1 MSNPTMTASATRRVE
16 ELGLVLPGAGGG
28 ADYYGTRYGK
38 MKPHYLSDRLLFL
51 SGQTA
56 GVDAAGQALY
66 PGRLGRDVTVEQ
78 GYEAARLTG
87 LNCLSCIR
95 DAVGDLD
102 RVKGLVRSLNF
113 IACDP
118 AFTQPHL
125 VASGLTDLFE
135 QVFGPEIGVG
145 GRASIGVMSLADD
158 YCFET
163 WVTVE
168 LH

>member
-1 MSNPTMTASATRRVE
+1 MTVAQRLA
-16 ELGLVLPGAGGG
+16 ELGLHVPSRGGG
-28 ADYYGTRYGK
+28 ADYYGKQYGK

-56 GVDAAGQALY
+56 GIVDGKVMF
-66 PGRLGRDVTVEQ
+66 PGRVGGEVSVEE
-78 GYEAARLTG
+78 GYQAARLTG
-87 LNCLSCIR
+87 LNCLSCIA
-95 DAVGDLD
+95 DAIGDLD

-118 AFTQPHL
+118 SFTAPHK

-145 GRASIGVMSLADD
+145 PRAAIGVTSLADD

-163 WVTVE
+163 WMTVE
-168 LH
+168 IE

>member
-1 MSNPTMTASATRRVE
+1 MVMSATQRVA
-16 ELGLVLPGAGGG
+16 ELGLAIPSAGGG
-28 ADYYGTRYGK
+28 DGYYGTLYGR

-56 GVDAAGQALY
+56 GIDAHGKVLY
-66 PGRLGRDVTVEQ
+66 PGRLGRDVTVEE
-78 GYEAARLTG
+78 GYAAARLTG
-87 LNCLSCIR
+87 LNCLGCIL

-163 WVTVE
+163 WMTVE

>member
-1 MSNPTMTASATRRVE
+1 MSASKRVAD
-16 ELGLVLPGAGGG
+16 LGLKLPSAGGG
-28 ADYYGTRYGK
+28 DDYYGKIYGK

-56 GVDAAGQALY
+56 GIADGKVLY
-66 PGRLGRDVTVEQ
+66 PGRLGRDLTVEE
-78 GYEAARLTG
+78 GYQAARLTG
-87 LNCLSCIR
+87 LNCLSCII

-102 RVKGLVRSLNF
+102 RVTGLVRSLNF

-118 AFTQPHL
+118 AFTEPHK

-135 QVFGPEIGVG
+135 EVFGPEIGVG
-145 GRASIGVMSLADD
+145 PRAAIGVMSLADD

-168 LH
+168 IR

>member
-1 MSNPTMTASATRRVE
+1 MSATRRFE
-16 ELGLVLPGAGGG
+16 QLGITLPGRGGG
-28 ADYYGTRYGK
+28 PDYYGKLYGK
-38 MKPHYLSDRLLFL
+38 MKPHYLSDKLLFL

-56 GVDAAGQALY
+56 GIRDGRVLY
-66 PGRLGRDVTVEQ
+66 PGRLGRDVSIEE

-87 LNCLSCIR
+87 LNCLAAIV

-113 IACDP
+113 IACAPD
-118 AFTQPHL
+118 FTEPHK

-135 QVFGPEIGVG
+135 QVFGEEIGVG

-163 WVTVE
+163 WMTVE
-168 LH
+168 IH

>member
-1 MSNPTMTASATRRVE
+1 MSATRRVA
-16 ELGLVLPGAGGG
+16 ELGLVLPKAGGG
-28 ADYYGTRYGK
+28 DGYYGKLYGR
-38 MKPHYLSDRLLFL
+38 MKPHYLSGNLLFL

-56 GVDAAGQALY
+56 GLKDGKVLY
-66 PGRLGRDVTVEQ
+66 PGRLGRDLTVEQ

-87 LNCLSCIR
+87 LNCLGCIV

-113 IACDP
+113 VACDP
-118 AFTQPHL
+118 SFTEPHK
-125 VASGLTDLFE
+125 VASGLTNLFAE
-135 QVFGPEIGVG
+135 VFGDEIGVG
-145 GRASIGVMSLADD
+145 PRAAIGVMSLADD

>member
-1 MSNPTMTASATRRVE
+1 MSVSKRIE
-16 ELGLVLPGAGGG
+16 QLGLALPGAGGG
-28 ADYYGTRYGK
+28 PDYYGQRYGK
-38 MKPHYLSDRLLFL
+38 MKPHYIVDRVLFM

-56 GVDAAGQALY
+56 GLDAHGEVLY
-66 PGRLGRDVTVEQ
+66 PGRLGRDLTVEQ

-87 LNCLSCIR
+87 LNCLACIV

-118 AFTQPHL
+118 AFTQPHK

-135 QVFGPEIGVG
+135 AVFGPEIGVG
-145 GRASIGVMSLADD
+145 PRASIGVTSLADD

-163 WVTVE
+163 WMTVE
-168 LH
+168 LS

>member
-1 MSNPTMTASATRRVE
+1 MSTSAMSLSATKRVE

-28 ADYYGTRYGK
+28 AGYYGTRYGK
-38 MKPHYLSDRLLFL
+38 MKPHYLSEKLLFL

-56 GVDAAGQALY
+56 GVDDEGKALF

-87 LNCLSCIR
+87 LNCLSCIK

-118 AFTQPHL
+118 SFTQPHL

-168 LH
+168 LY

>member
-1 MSNPTMTASATRRVE
+1 MNIPASTASATRRVE
-16 ELGLVLPGAGGG
+16 QLGLVLPGAGGG
-28 ADYYGTRYGK
+28 AGYYGTRYGK

-56 GVDAAGQALY
+56 GVDAQGKALF

-87 LNCLSCIR
+87 LNCLSCIK

-102 RVKGLVRSLNF
+102 LVKGLVRSLNF

-118 AFTQPHL
+118 SFTQPHL

>member
-1 MSNPTMTASATRRVE
+1 MSVSAMQRVA
-16 ELGLVLPGAGGG
+16 ELGLAIPSAGGG
-28 ADYYGTRYGK
+28 TDYYGQLYGK
-38 MKPHYLSDRLLFL
+38 MKPHYLSDKLLFL

-56 GVDAAGQALY
+56 GVDASGKVLY
-66 PGRLGRDVTVEQ
+66 PGRLGRDVTVEE
-78 GYEAARLTG
+78 GYAAARLTG
-87 LNCLSCIR
+87 LNCLGCIL

-163 WVTVE
+163 WMTVE
-168 LH
+168 LR

>member
-1 MSNPTMTASATRRVE
+1 MKRLA
-16 ELGLVLPGAGGG
+16 ELGLQLPSSGGG
-28 ADYYGTRYGK
+28 ESYYGKLYGK

-56 GVDAAGQALY
+56 GLNPEGKVLY
-66 PGRLGRDVTVEQ
+66 PGRLGRDLTVAQ

-87 LNCLSCIR
+87 LNCLGCIL
-95 DAVGDLD
+95 DATGDLD

-113 IACDP
+113 IASAPD
-118 AFTQPHL
+118 FTEPHK

-145 GRASIGVMSLADD
+145 PRASIGVMSLADD

>member
-1 MSNPTMTASATRRVE
+1 MSTSAMSLSATKRIE

-28 ADYYGTRYGK
+28 AGYYGTRYGK
-38 MKPHYLSDRLLFL
+38 MKPHYLSEKLLFL

-56 GVDAAGQALY
+56 GVDDEGKALF

-87 LNCLSCIR
+87 LNCLSCIK

-118 AFTQPHL
+118 SFTQPHL

-168 LH
+168 LY

>member
-1 MSNPTMTASATRRVE
+1 MTSSATRRVA
-16 ELGLVLPGAGGG
+16 ELGLALPPAGGG

-38 MKPHYLSDRLLFL
+38 MKPHYISDKLLFL

-56 GVDAAGQALY
+56 GVDAAGNALY
-66 PGRLGRDVTVEQ
+66 PGRLGRDLTVEQ

-87 LNCLSCIR
+87 LNCLSCIIG
-95 DAVGDLD
+95 AVGDLD

-113 IACDP
+113 VVCDP
-118 AFTQPHL
+118 DFIQPHL

-145 GRASIGVMSLADD
+145 GRASIGVMSLADN

-163 WVTVE
+163 WVTLE
-168 LH
+168 LR

>member
-1 MSNPTMTASATRRVE
+1 MSATKRIA
-16 ELGLVLPGAGGG
+16 ELGLTLPTAGGG
-28 ADYYGTRYGK
+28 AGYYGKLYGK
-38 MKPHYLSDRLLFL
+38 MKPHYLSDKLLFL

-56 GVDAAGQALY
+56 GVDAEGKVIF
-66 PGRLGRDVTVEQ
+66 PGRLGRDLTIEE
-78 GYEAARLTG
+78 GYQAARLTG
-87 LNCLSCIR
+87 LNCLGCIV

-113 IACDP
+113 IASAPD
-118 AFTQPHL
+118 FTEPHK

-135 QVFGPEIGVG
+135 QVFGEEIGVG
-145 GRASIGVMSLADD
+145 PRASIGVMSLADD

>member
-1 MSNPTMTASATRRVE
+1 MESSATQRLAA
-16 ELGLVLPGAGGG
+16 LGLTLPGAGGG
-28 ADYYGTRYGK
+28 DAYYGKRYGK
-38 MKPHYLSDRLLFL
+38 MRPHYISDKLLFL

-56 GVDAAGQALY
+56 GVDAQGQALY
-66 PGRLGRDVTVEQ
+66 PGRLGRNVTVEE
-78 GYEAARLTG
+78 GYAAARLTG
-87 LNCLSCIR
+87 LNCLACIQ

-118 AFTQPHL
+118 AFTEPHL

-168 LH
+168 IH

>member
-1 MSNPTMTASATRRVE
+1 MSLSATKRIE

-28 ADYYGTRYGK
+28 AGYYGTRYGK
-38 MKPHYLSDRLLFL
+38 MKPHYLSEKLLFL

-56 GVDAAGQALY
+56 GVDDEGKALF

-87 LNCLSCIR
+87 LNCLSCIK

-118 AFTQPHL
+118 SFTQPHL

>member
-1 MSNPTMTASATRRVE
+1 MSAMKRLA
-16 ELGLVLPGAGGG
+16 ELGLQLPAAGGG
-28 ADYYGTRYGK
+28 EGYYGKLYGK
-38 MKPHYLSDRLLFL
+38 MKPHYQSDKLLFL

-56 GVDAAGQALY
+56 GVDAEGKVLY
-66 PGRLGRDVTVEQ
+66 PGRLGRDLTVAQ

-87 LNCLSCIR
+87 LNCLGCIV

-113 IACDP
+113 IASAPD
-118 AFTQPHL
+118 FTEPHK

-135 QVFGPEIGVG
+135 QVFGEEIGVG
-145 GRASIGVMSLADD
+145 PRASIGVMSLADD

-168 LH
+168 IH

>member
-1 MSNPTMTASATRRVE
+1 MAVTKRLE
-16 ELGLVLPGAGGG
+16 ELGLTLPQAGGG
-28 ADYYGTRYGK
+28 LGYYGKHYGK
-38 MKPHYLSDRLLFL
+38 MKPHHRVDRLLFL

-56 GVDAAGQALY
+56 GLAADGKVIL
-66 PGRLGRDVTVEQ
+66 PGRLGRDLTVEQ

-87 LNCLSCIR
+87 LNCLACIQ

-102 RVKGLVRSLNF
+102 RVTGLVRSLNF

-118 AFTQPHL
+118 SFTAPHL

-135 QVFGPEIGVG
+135 QVFGPEVGVG
-145 GRASIGVMSLADD
+145 PRASIGVTSLADD

-163 WVTVE
+163 WMTVE
-168 LH
+168 LA

>member
-1 MSNPTMTASATRRVE
+1 MTHSATRRVA
-16 ELGLVLPGAGGG
+16 ELGLVLPSAGGG
-28 ADYYGTRYGK
+28 ADYYGTLYGK
-38 MKPHYLSDRLLFL
+38 MKPHYLSDKLLFL

-56 GVDAAGQALY
+56 GVDADGKVLF
-66 PGRLGRDVTVEQ
+66 PGRLGRDLTVEQ
-78 GYEAARLTG
+78 GYEAARLTA
-87 LNCLSCIR
+87 LNCLGCIKY
-95 DAVGDLD
+95 AVGDLD

-118 AFTQPHL
+118 SFTQPHL
-125 VASGLTDLFE
+125 VASGLSDLFE

>member
-1 MSNPTMTASATRRVE
+1 MSAMKRLA
-16 ELGLVLPGAGGG
+16 ELGLQLPSAGGG
-28 ADYYGTRYGK
+28 EGYYGKLYGK
-38 MKPHYLSDRLLFL
+38 MKPHYLSDKLLFL

-56 GVDAAGQALY
+56 GVNLEGKVLY
-66 PGRLGRDVTVEQ
+66 PGRLGRDLTVAQ

-87 LNCLSCIR
+87 LNCLGCIV

-113 IACDP
+113 IASAPD
-118 AFTQPHL
+118 FTEPHK

-135 QVFGPEIGVG
+135 QVFGEEIGVG
-145 GRASIGVMSLADD
+145 PRASIGGMSLADD

-168 LH
+168 IH